1 MGRNNMTPQ
10 TFTQSLSEIGFATQN
25 SINMGYKTPLRSVHI
40 FPDGKTSYIP
50 VIMRNSATPNLNC

>member
-1 MGRNNMTPQ
+1 MTPQ